1 MAVKPSRPHGK
12 SSGGSKSKKPA
23 TKKPVTKS
31 RKGASTR
38 AHI

>member
-1 MAVKPSRPHGK
+1 MATKPSRPHGK
-12 SSGGSKSKKPA
+12 PSSGKSKKPA
-23 TKKPVTKS
+23 AKKPVTKS